1 LSRIKRGLGTIDLLA
16 VPEELVTPIFL
27 NRLADPG
34 FESFQ
39 LMSAI
44 RSEDDYACFGD

>member
-1 LSRIKRGLGTIDLLA
+1 LSRIKRGLGTIDPLA

-27 NRLADPG
+27 DRLAHPG

-44 RSEDDYACFGD
+44 RGEDDYACFGD